1 MSKERYKDVMTNQVC
16 KVIDKKVAGMGNGL
30 FGTTLW
36 LYKTEGDDTLKVM
49 SYVEFER
56 NFIKI

>member
-16 KVIDKKVAGMGNGL
+16 EVIDKKVAGMGNGL
-30 FGTTLW
+30 FSTTLW

-49 SYVEFER
+49 SYVEFKR